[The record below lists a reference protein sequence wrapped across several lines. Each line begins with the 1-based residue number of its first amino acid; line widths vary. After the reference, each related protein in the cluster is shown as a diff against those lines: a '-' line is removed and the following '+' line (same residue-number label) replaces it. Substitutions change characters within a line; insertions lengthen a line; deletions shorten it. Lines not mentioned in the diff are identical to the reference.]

1 MKILILSCSTGQGH
15 NAVATALTEVF
26 EQYGH
31 TVVAKDA
38 LDFVS
43 HQITSI
49 ISKGHACM
57 YRHFP
62 QLNDIGYQF
71 LEKHKSTLNERSA
84 IYRVVASGAERLYQL
99 AEQEDFD
106 AVVTTHV
113 LAALLW
119 TAVKQKKHAPKA
131 YSCFVATDYT
141 CSPGTEQSNLDA
153 YFIPDDSL
161 RKEFEQ
167 KGVDPSRIYTSG
179 IPVRKAFRTAK
190 TKEYAK
196 AALGLSGKQHILM
209 MCGSM
214 GCGPMQELAELLG
227 KQLTSEQA
235 LTIVCGSNQKL
246 KQHLEKCYSNQPN
259 VNVLGYTEDTA
270 QLMDGA
276 DLFLTKPGGISV
288 AEACAKALPMVLMN
302 VVAGCEEPNLAFF
315 TQIGGAVTASDVH
328 GLNDACIQ
336 LLAQPKR
343 LQEMSAALATVSH
356 ADAAETICKHIETAK
371 ERSIFG

>member
-1 MKILILSCSTGQGH
+1 MKVLILSCSTGQGH
-15 NAVATALTEVF
+15 NAVASALTEAF
-26 EQYGH
+26 EQAGH
-31 TVVAKDA
+31 SVLIKDA

-43 HQITSI
+43 HQLSGVV
-49 ISKGHACM
+49 SKGHSYI

-62 QLNDIGYQF
+62 QLNDKGYQY
-71 LEKHKSTLNERSA
+71 LEKHTTNLVESSSVSRLLTPCT
-84 IYRVVASGAERLYQL
+84 ERLYRL
-99 AEQEDFD
+99 FEQEACD

-113 LAALLW
+113 IAAILW
-119 TAVKQKKHAPKA
+119 TAVKQKYAVSAH
-131 YSCFVATDYT
+131 SSFVATDYT
-141 CSPGTEQSNLDA
+141 CSPGVEQSDLNA

-161 RKEFEQ
+161 REEFIC
-167 KGVDPSRIYTSG
+167 KGVDPSRIFASG

-196 AALGLSGKQHILM
+196 AALGLGGKQHILM

-214 GCGPMQELAELLG
+214 GCGPMQELAELLE
-227 KQLTSEQA
+227 KQLTSEQT

-246 KQHLEKCYSNQPN
+246 KQQLEKCYSNQPN